1 MTLAKFKYL
10 AFFFAMLYVKKNKIS
25 IVMIKNKTKFSKYKA
40 FKTNH
45 NSNKKIWLYGYHSV
59 IAAIENINR
68 KKYRLVCTKNALNKL
83 SNNVKKLTIDTSI
96 IDTKDFYNFLNE
108 SAVHQGLALE
118 VDPLKREDM
127 SDIFFEQTDNDIII
141 ILDRIKDPQNVGAII
156 RSAEILGCR
165 AIIGSTY
172 HCAQE
177 SGGLVKAASGAFER
191 LPYYC
196 VTNISNI
203 LQTLRENGFLII
215 GLDHSGNVSI
225 ADLLKNLKKQPIAC
239 ILGSEEKGMRYLTKQ
254 KCDHLIKINTYS
266 NFNILNVSNAAAITL
281 FAIREFL

>member
-1 MTLAKFKYL
+1 
-10 AFFFAMLYVKKNKIS
+10 MLKKNQIS
-25 IVMIKNKTKFSKYKA
+25 IVMIKNKTKFSKHKA

-83 SNNVKKLTIDTSI
+83 SNDIKKLTIDTSI
-96 IDTKDFYNFLNE
+96 INTKDFYNFLNV

-118 VDPLKREDM
+118 VDPLKREDI
-127 SDIFFEQTDNDIII
+127 SDIFFKQTDNDIII

-177 SGGLVKAASGAFER
+177 TGGLVKAASGAFER
-191 LPYYC
+191 LPYYS

-254 KCDHLIKINTYS
+254 KCDHLVKINTYS

>member
-25 IVMIKNKTKFSKYKA
+25 IVMIKNKTKFSKYKS

-68 KKYRLVCTKNALNKL
+68 KKYRLFCTKNALNKL
-83 SNNVKKLTIDTSI
+83 NNNVKKLTIDTSI